1 MEFFRRLHDI
11 RAISFDLDDT
21 LYDNRP
27 VIERAE
33 QWMVDHMR
41 DTYLQTAMYDRAW
54 WHRLKL
60 QLQQEDPLLR
70 EDVTLCRKAMLQRGL
85 ISGGMS
91 ETEAKVEAEKVFVSF
106 LEVRSQVAVPEIT
119 RQVLSVLAGKYP
131 LVVIT
136 NGNVLVE
143 RLGLDGHFQHILKAG
158 GGFRMKPAPDLFQS
172 MAQRLGLPPHQI
184 LHVGDDVTTDVA
196 GAVGNGYRS
205 AWLNDVGQEWRSLR
219 ILPDVMLTRLEQLLT
234 LL

>member
-1 MEFFRRLHDI
+1 MEFFRRLHHI

-33 QWMVDHMR
+33 QWMVDYMR

-60 QLQQEDPLLR
+60 QLQQEDPELR
-70 EDVTLCRKAMLQRGL
+70 EDVSLCRKAMLQQGL
-85 ISGGMS
+85 ICGGMVV
-91 ETEAKVEAEKVFVSF
+91 EQAREEADKIFALF
-106 LEVRSQVAVPEIT
+106 LEVRSQVAVPERT
-119 RQVLSVLAGKYP
+119 REVLTALAQKYP

-143 RLGLDGHFQHILKAG
+143 RLGLDGHFQHVLKAG
-158 GGFRMKPAPDLFQS
+158 GGFRMKPAADLFHT
-172 MAQRLGLPPHQI
+172 MAQRLGLPPQQI

-196 GAVGNGYRS
+196 GAVLNGYRS
-205 AWLNDVGQEWRSLR
+205 AWLNDVAQDWRSLK